1 MSFKQRHWKSGSPRS
16 YLHISSLM
24 SFLLPEHQ
32 RYVQDKYDMCEDR
45 NTIARF
51 LQIRINAAKEIQM
64 SVTLNRTMLLFGL
77 LVCISAAEP
86 QTAEPQMPFKFEV
99 FGWKPKTQNVSMH
112 LKMCLRA
119 TARGPAICQ
128 GQGQFQSTPLSSSAT
143 SLRSPSPNKW

>member
-1 MSFKQRHWKSGSPRS
+1 MS
-16 YLHISSLM
+16 
-24 SFLLPEHQ
+24 LPQHQ

-77 LVCISAAEP
+77 LVCISAVEPQTAEP

-99 FGWKPKTQNVSMH
+99 F
-112 LKMCLRA
+112 C
-119 TARGPAICQ
+119 
-128 GQGQFQSTPLSSSAT
+128 
-143 SLRSPSPNKW
+143 